1 MAKRENF
8 NEAVQSEFDENVIS
22 INRSAKVVKG
32 GKNFSFGALV
42 VVGDHNGRVG
52 YGYGKAN
59 EVSDAIR
66 KGGEAARRNLVTVP
80 MNGQTLPHEI
90 EVKFGGARVLLRPAS
105 SGTGL
110 IAGGAVRAILELA
123 GVKDVLAKS
132 LGAAN
137 AANVAK
143 ATFKAISQLSSREEV
158 YARRGIAL
166 PQAAQVANCMNSAPT
181 PVRGSGASGSG
192 AATVPV
198 SARRPVAER
207 RGRSPAAVRRCVRSS
222 RADRFRCS
230 VVCRSVASTAR
241 IMSNISWSI

>member
-42 VVGDHNGRVG
+42 VVGDRKGRVG

-66 KGGEAARRNLVTVP
+66 KGGEAARRNLVTIP
-80 MNGQTLPHEI
+80 MHGQTLPHEI

-137 AANVAK
+137 SANVAK
-143 ATFKAISQLSSREEV
+143 ATFKAISQLSSREDV
-158 YARRGIAL
+158 YARRGIPM
-166 PQAAQVANCMNSAPT
+166 PQAAAPVAA
-181 PVRGSGASGSG
+181 
-192 AATVPV
+192 
-198 SARRPVAER
+198 PVAE
-207 RGRSPAAVRRCVRSS
+207 
-222 RADRFRCS
+222 
-230 VVCRSVASTAR
+230 
-241 IMSNISWSI
+241 SN

>member
-1 MAKRENF
+1 MARRENIG
-8 NEAVQSEFDENVIS
+8 ESAPVSEFDENVIA

-42 VVGDHNGRVG
+42 VVGDRNGRVG
-52 YGYGKAN
+52 CGYGKAN
-59 EVSDAIR
+59 EISDAIR
-66 KGGEAARRNLVTVP
+66 KGGEAAKRNLVKVP

-105 SGTGL
+105 AGTGL

-143 ATFKAISQLSSREEV
+143 ATFKAIAGLSTREQA
-158 YARRGIAL
+158 YAKRGL
-166 PQAAQVANCMNSAPT
+166 S
-181 PVRGSGASGSG
+181 
-192 AATVPV
+192 VPV
-198 SARRPVAER
+198 KAAE
-207 RGRSPAAVRRCVRSS
+207 A
-222 RADRFRCS
+222 
-230 VVCRSVASTAR
+230 
-241 IMSNISWSI
+241 N

>member
-8 NEAVQSEFDENVIS
+8 KNDESFGDEMGESVIS

-42 VVGDHNGRVG
+42 VVGDRKGRVG

-66 KGGEAARRNLVTVP
+66 KGGDVARRSLIEVP
-80 MNGQTLPHEI
+80 MHGQTLPHEI
-90 EVKFGGARVLLRPAS
+90 EVKFGGARVLLKPAS
-105 SGTGL
+105 AGTGL

-137 AANVAK
+137 STNVAK
-143 ATFKAISQLSSREEV
+143 ATFKAISQLSNRKNV
-158 YARRGIAL
+158 L
-166 PQAAQVANCMNSAPT
+166 
-181 PVRGSGASGSG
+181 
-192 AATVPV
+192 
-198 SARRPVAER
+198 ER
-207 RGRSPAAVRRCVRSS
+207 RGL
-222 RADRFRCS
+222 
-230 VVCRSVASTAR
+230 STDA
-241 IMSNISWSI
+241 N

>member
-1 MAKRENF
+1 MGKRENF
-8 NEAVQSEFDENVIS
+8 GEPAVVSEFDESVIA

-42 VVGDHNGRVG
+42 VVGDRNGRVG

-66 KGGEAARRNLVTVP
+66 KGGEAARRNLVRIP

-105 SGTGL
+105 AGTGL
-110 IAGGAVRAILELA
+110 IAGGAVRAILELG

-137 AANVAK
+137 ASNVTK
-143 ATFKAISQLSSREEV
+143 ATFKAIAGLSSRSEV
-158 YARRGIAL
+158 MARRGLAK
-166 PQAAQVANCMNSAPT
+166 AE
-181 PVRGSGASGSG
+181 
-192 AATVPV
+192 
-198 SARRPVAER
+198 VAE
-207 RGRSPAAVRRCVRSS
+207 
-222 RADRFRCS
+222 
-230 VVCRSVASTAR
+230 
-241 IMSNISWSI
+241 NN

>member
-8 NEAVQSEFDENVIS
+8 NETAVQSEFDENVIS

-42 VVGDHNGRVG
+42 VVGNRNGRVG

-59 EVSDAIR
+59 EVADAIR

-105 SGTGL
+105 GGTGL

-158 YARRGIAL
+158 YARRGIPM
-166 PQAAQVANCMNSAPT
+166 PQAAT
-181 PVRGSGASGSG
+181 PV
-192 AATVPV
+192 AA
-198 SARRPVAER
+198 
-207 RGRSPAAVRRCVRSS
+207 PAVE
-222 RADRFRCS
+222 
-230 VVCRSVASTAR
+230 
-241 IMSNISWSI
+241 SN

>member
-1 MAKRENF
+1 MAKRENV
-8 NEAVQSEFDENVIS
+8 NEAATSEFDESVIA

-42 VVGDHNGRVG
+42 VVGDRNGRVG

-66 KGGEAARRNLVTVP
+66 KGGEAARRSLVKVP

-90 EVKFGGARVLLRPAS
+90 EVKFGGARVLLRPAGA
-105 SGTGL
+105 GTGL

-132 LGAAN
+132 LGASN

-143 ATFKAISQLSSREEV
+143 ATFKAIAGLATRDMA
-158 YARRGIAL
+158 YARRGL
-166 PQAAQVANCMNSAPT
+166 EVKSAQNN
-181 PVRGSGASGSG
+181 
-192 AATVPV
+192 
-198 SARRPVAER
+198 
-207 RGRSPAAVRRCVRSS
+207 
-222 RADRFRCS
+222 
-230 VVCRSVASTAR
+230 
-241 IMSNISWSI
+241 

>member
-1 MAKRENF
+1 MARRENL
-8 NEAVQSEFDENVIS
+8 NESAPVSEFDENVIA

-42 VVGDHNGRVG
+42 VVGDRNGRVG
-52 YGYGKAN
+52 CGYGKAN
-59 EVSDAIR
+59 EISDAIR
-66 KGGEAARRNLVTVP
+66 KGGEAAKRSLVKVP

-105 SGTGL
+105 AGTGL

-143 ATFKAISQLSSREEV
+143 ATFKAISSLSTREQ
-158 YARRGIAL
+158 AFAKRGL
-166 PQAAQVANCMNSAPT
+166 S
-181 PVRGSGASGSG
+181 
-192 AATVPV
+192 VPV
-198 SARRPVAER
+198 KATEA
-207 RGRSPAAVRRCVRSS
+207 
-222 RADRFRCS
+222 
-230 VVCRSVASTAR
+230 
-241 IMSNISWSI
+241 N